1 MDIEQRRSA
10 GWVDPRPQFDEGP
23 VVRLPALHD
32 LSPRQAELSDM
43 ITAKRGGTRGPFL
56 VWLRSPGL
64 CEHVD
69 ALGAYCRFESQLPER
84 LRELSLLLAARFW
97 DAQYSWNAHVERA
110 VNEGVEAGALDA
122 IAAGEIPTFADRA
135 DQVFYDFCMQVLHDH
150 FVSDVVFAEALD
162 LFGEAGLVD
171 TIGCLGNFSML
182 AMCLNTFQVDLQAG
196 RTPPF
201 PDVSGYAK
209 LADIPGPRV
218 GLDEASVQ
226 GAPDRA

>member
-1 MDIEQRRSA
+1 
-10 GWVDPRPQFDEGP
+10 
-23 VVRLPALHD
+23 
-32 LSPRQAELSDM
+32 M

-69 ALGAYCRFESQLPER
+69 ALGAYCRFESELPER

-110 VNEGVEAGALDA
+110 VKEGVEANALES
-122 IAAGEIPTFADRA
+122 IAANEIPTFTERQ
-135 DQVFYDFCMQVLHDH
+135 DQVFYDFCMQVLRDH
-150 FVSDVVFAEALD
+150 FVSDDVFTEALQ

-182 AMCLNTFQVDLQAG
+182 AMCLNTFQVDLQTG
-196 RTPPF
+196 RRPPF
-201 PDVSGYAK
+201 PDVSGFAR
-209 LADIPGPRV
+209 LAGIPGQR
-218 GLDEASVQ
+218 GAFD
-226 GAPDRA
+226 GAPAQGTTGRA